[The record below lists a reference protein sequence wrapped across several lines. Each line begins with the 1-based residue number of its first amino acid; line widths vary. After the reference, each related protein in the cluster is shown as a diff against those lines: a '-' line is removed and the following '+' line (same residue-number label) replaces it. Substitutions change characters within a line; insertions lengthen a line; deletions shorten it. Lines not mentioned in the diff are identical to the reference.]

1 MINSHL
7 LSADDQLVISQLLLG
22 RYYVKV
28 EVLLKR
34 GIRNLIAVPAQL
46 ICSRGRNRTNW
57 EFAQYLN
64 GRVGDNRTGYEH
76 VRLGVGSSNLST
88 SGVTDRRSPKTYCS
102 QSKHAPRLR
111 YTLSNRSTRPHS
123 VARDF
128 KSLVSISERRLVRA
142 NAGIGSRR
150 VRISR
155 RSHHN
160 RSHSPVVVT
169 GFSSRQQGLG
179 SYQQK
184 PVRNSKNP
192 RINTP
197 ALAELSTHKRSRF
210 GLKARI
216 NTPAFTHNH
225 SRLCASKLR
234 SNWSTANSPV
244 STSITNNPIVKN
256 KTYIG
261 YAKMRTTSYE

>member
-7 LSADDQLVISQLLLG
+7 LPAEDQLVKSQLVFG

-28 EVLLKR
+28 EVKPKR
-34 GIRNLIAVPAQL
+34 GIRNLPALQE
-46 ICSRGRNRTNW
+46 RY
-57 EFAQYLN
+57 FAKVKAANYDHYFN
-64 GRVGDNRTGYEH
+64 GRVGNNRTGYEH
-76 VRLGVGSSNLST
+76 VRLGVVSSNLST

-111 YTLSNRSTRPHS
+111 YTLRINATRPHS

-155 RSHHN
+155 RSHDN
-160 RSHSPVVVT
+160 RSHSPGLVT
-169 GFSSRQQGLG
+169 GFSSRQQG
-179 SYQQK
+179 YQQK
-184 PVRNSKNP
+184 AVKNSNNP
-192 RINTP
+192 RINAY
-197 ALAELSTHKRSRF
+197 ALAKLSTHKHLRF

-216 NTPAFTHNH
+216 NTYAFTHKH
-225 SRLCASKLR
+225 LRLYASRLR
-234 SNWSTANSPV
+234 DNWSTATSPV
-244 STSITNNPIVKN
+244 STSITNNPIVKS

-261 YAKMRTTSYE
+261 YAKIRINSYE

>member
-7 LSADDQLVISQLLLG
+7 LSADDQLVKSQLLLG
-22 RYYVKV
+22 RYHVKV
-28 EVLLKR
+28 EVKVAALLKR

-111 YTLSNRSTRPHS
+111 YTLSNRSIRPHS

-142 NAGIGSRR
+142 NAGI
-150 VRISR
+150 
-155 RSHHN
+155 HHN

-184 PVRNSKNP
+184 PVRNSNNP
-192 RINTP
+192 RINTT
-197 ALAELSTHKRSRF
+197 ALAELSTHKRNRF
-210 GLKARI
+210 GLKVRI
-216 NTPAFTHNH
+216 NATAFTHKRN
-225 SRLCASKLR
+225 RLCASKLR
-234 SNWSTANSPV
+234 GNWSTATSPV

-261 YAKMRTTSYE
+261 YAKIRINSYE

>member
-7 LSADDQLVISQLLLG
+7 LSADDQLVKSQLLLG

-46 ICSRGRNRTNW
+46 ICSRGRNRTDW
-57 EFAQYLN
+57 VFAQYLN

-111 YTLSNRSTRPHS
+111 YTLSNWSTRPHS
-123 VARDF
+123 VTRDF

-142 NAGIGSRR
+142 NAEI
-150 VRISR
+150 
-155 RSHHN
+155 HDN
-160 RSHSPVVVT
+160 RSHSPGLVT

-184 PVRNSKNP
+184 PVRNSNNP
-192 RINTP
+192 RINTT

-216 NTPAFTHNH
+216 NTPAFTHKH
-225 SRLCASKLR
+225 SRLCASRLR